1 MFFAV
6 CDFAVLYRAALCA
19 ARVEVSAAVSS
30 SEAGIWGVSD
40 PLCHPPNPVPGLD
53 PWGSLTPG
61 MGVAVVRQNRARSVT
76 SPSEPRVSRAM
87 PLLFPSNVNT
97 TDRFCRK
104 AAFI

>member
-6 CDFAVLYRAALCA
+6 CDFAALYRAALCA

-30 SEAGIWGVSD
+30 SGGGIWGRERP
-40 PLCHPPNPVPGLD
+40 PLPPPNPVPGLD

-61 MGVAVVRQNRARSVT
+61 MSVAVVRQNRARFAT

-97 TDRFCRK
+97 TDRLCRK
-104 AAFI
+104 DAFI